1 MVKKSALIKR
11 VYMKSF
17 LGTIILLLICISQP
31 VSAQITAELDSI
43 SVTSSRITTS
53 VSESGKSV
61 AVITQ
66 KEIEA
71 MPVTSVDDLLK
82 SIPGIN
88 VNSRQGFGV
97 QSDVGMRGSTFSQ
110 VLFML
115 DNVPLNDPLTAHFNT
130 NIPVSLGEIGQIEI
144 IRGPSSASFGADAV
158 GGVVHIKTK
167 MYMQREVSK
176 PNGLLSYADAD
187 LSYGQ
192 NNLRIGDLSFELQ
205 QDRWRLSTSIRGV
218 YSDGERL
225 ENPGFEAGVSDQSH
239 YDNYFELANF
249 STSLS
254 YRLNDRWSWYVRG
267 GVDDRDFS
275 ARYFYTRSEFDES
288 VEQISSRWALG
299 AITRDTGQNRTEMNV
314 SFRNVNDIFDFN
326 SRIGSPVNEH
336 TTDQLFLNLSHQINL
351 GSTGSSSIS
360 DSRVMIGAQMLD
372 KQIESTDRG
381 NHSDRMGGI
390 YLIGS
395 ANWDSGF
402 SMTAS
407 TRLQFDTQNDP
418 EILPQLS
425 MAYNRGDITLRSSMG
440 RAIRVGDFTERFIS
454 SQIENLAPLRNIG
467 NPDLRPEKSWT
478 FDLGLDWR
486 PTNRT
491 LISPTLFYRTSS
503 DLIDYALTNSSDI
516 NNADNLQPNE
526 DYFYTRN
533 IATSNTA
540 GVEFLASHRFVVGSQ
555 KTLRTDAGYTWI
567 RTSGNEGE
575 VSKYIA
581 NHPKH
586 QFSFT
591 VDANLN
597 RFRITS
603 ESSYRVRSSESADL
617 IAGDVPDGYFLT
629 NLKLQFAFSGWP
641 LTAYVQGLNLT
652 DTQYQE
658 ILGAPM
664 PGRWLMGG
672 LKVRIR

>member
-1 MVKKSALIKR
+1 MKRIILIFSL
-11 VYMKSF
+11 SF
-17 LGTIILLLICISQP
+17 LFPSLIL
-31 VSAQITAELDSI
+31 AQLTAELDSI

-53 VSESGKSV
+53 ISESGKSV
-61 AVITQ
+61 AVITR

-167 MYMQREVSK
+167 MYMQREVAK
-176 PNGLLSYADAD
+176 PEGLLSYADAD
-187 LSYGQ
+187 IAYGE
-192 NNLRIGDLSFELQ
+192 NNLRMGDLSFELQ
-205 QDRWRLSTSIRGV
+205 QNRWRLSTSIRGV
-218 YSDGERL
+218 FSDGERL
-225 ENPGFEAGVSDQSH
+225 PNPGFEAGVSDQSQ

-254 YRLNDRWSWYVRG
+254 YRMNDRWSWYVRG
-267 GVDDRDFS
+267 GVDERDFS

-288 VEQISSRWALG
+288 VEQISSRWILG
-299 AITRDTGQNRTEMNV
+299 AVTRDSGQQRTEMNI
-314 SFRNVNDIFDFN
+314 SYRNVNDIFDFN
-326 SRIGSPVNEH
+326 SRIGIPANEH
-336 TTDQLFLNLSHQINL
+336 TTDQLFLNLSHQFDL
-351 GSTGSSSIS
+351 GSVGTSSIS
-360 DSRVMIGAQMLD
+360 NSRLMIGAQMLD

-381 NHSDRMGGI
+381 NHSDRMGGL

-395 ANWDSGF
+395 AGWSSGF
-402 SMTAS
+402 SLTAS

-418 EILPQLS
+418 EFLPQLS
-425 MAYNRGDITLRSSMG
+425 MAYNRGEITLRSSMG

-454 SQIENLAPLRNIG
+454 SQIEELAPLRNIG
-467 NPDLRPEKSWT
+467 NPDLRPERSWT
-478 FDLGLDWR
+478 FDLGMDWR

-503 DLIDYALTNSSDI
+503 DLIDYALTNSSEI

-526 DYFYTRN
+526 DYFYTLN
-533 IATSNTA
+533 IASSNTA
-540 GVEFLASHRFVVGSQ
+540 GVEFLASHRIAVGSQ

-567 RTSGNEGE
+567 RTSGNENE
-575 VSKYIA
+575 ISKYIA

-591 VDANLN
+591 ADASLN

-629 NLKLQFAFSGWP
+629 NLKLQYTFSGWP

>member
-1 MVKKSALIKR
+1 MKRFILTFSLLFLFPSLI
-11 VYMKSF
+11 
-17 LGTIILLLICISQP
+17 L
-31 VSAQITAELDSI
+31 AQLTAELDSI

-53 VSESGKSV
+53 VSESGKNV

-167 MYMQREVSK
+167 MYMQREVAK
-176 PNGLLSYADAD
+176 PEGLLSYADAD
-187 LSYGQ
+187 IAYGE
-192 NNLRIGDLSFELQ
+192 NNLRMGDLSFELQ

-218 YSDGERL
+218 FSDGERL
-225 ENPGFEAGVSDQSH
+225 PNPGFEAGVSDQSQ

-254 YRLNDRWSWYVRG
+254 YRMNDRWSWYVRG
-267 GVDDRDFS
+267 GVDERDFS

-288 VEQISSRWALG
+288 VEQISSRWILG
-299 AITRDTGQNRTEMNV
+299 AVTRDSGQQRTEMNI
-314 SFRNVNDIFDFN
+314 SYRNVNDIFDFN
-326 SRIGSPVNEH
+326 SRIGIPANEH
-336 TTDQLFLNLSHQINL
+336 TTDQLFLNLSHQLDL
-351 GSTGSSSIS
+351 GGLGTSSIS
-360 DSRVMIGAQMLD
+360 NRRLMIGAQILD

-381 NHSDRMGGI
+381 NHQDRMGGI

-395 ANWDSGF
+395 AGWSSGF

-418 EILPQLS
+418 EFLPQLS
-425 MAYNRGDITLRSSMG
+425 MAYNRGEITLRSSMG

-454 SQIENLAPLRNIG
+454 SQIDNLAPLRNIG
-467 NPDLRPEKSWT
+467 NPDLRPERSWT
-478 FDLGLDWR
+478 FDIGMDWR

-503 DLIDYALTNSSDI
+503 DLIDYALTNSSEI
-516 NNADNLQPNE
+516 NNADNLQPDEN
-526 DYFYTRN
+526 YFYTLN
-533 IATSNTA
+533 IASSNTA
-540 GVEFLASHRFVVGSQ
+540 GVEFLASHRFDVGSQ
-555 KTLRTDAGYTWI
+555 KMLRTDAGYTWI
-567 RTSGNEGE
+567 RTSGNENE
-575 VSKYIA
+575 ISKYIA

-591 VDANLN
+591 ADASLN

-629 NLKLQFAFSGWP
+629 NLKLQYAFSGLP

>member
-1 MVKKSALIKR
+1 
-11 VYMKSF
+11 MKNFVTTAS
-17 LGTIILLLICISQP
+17 LLLFLSVQP
-31 VSAQITAELDSI
+31 VSAQLTAELDSI

-61 AVITQ
+61 SVITQ

-71 MPVTSVDDLLK
+71 MPVTSVDDLIK

-167 MYMQREVSK
+167 MYMQREIEKS
-176 PNGLLSYADAD
+176 NGVLSYADAD
-187 LSYGQ
+187 ISYGE
-192 NNLRIGDLSFELQ
+192 NNLRMGDLSFELQ
-205 QDRWRLSTSIRGV
+205 QNRWRLSTSLRGL

-225 ENPGFEAGVSDQSH
+225 TNPGFEAGVSDQRH
-239 YDNYFELANF
+239 YDNYFEMGNI
-249 STSLS
+249 SSSLS
-254 YRLNDRWSWYVRG
+254 YRINDQWSWYVRG
-267 GVDDRDFS
+267 GLDERDFS

-288 VEQISSRWALG
+288 VEQISSKWALG
-299 AITRDTGQNRTEMNV
+299 AITRDTGQHRTEMNA
-314 SFRNVNDIFDFN
+314 SYRNVNDTFDFN
-326 SRIGSPVNEH
+326 SRIGSPVNKH
-336 TTDQLFLNLSHQINL
+336 NTDQLFLNVSHQIDL
-351 GSTGSSSIS
+351 GNAGRSSIS
-360 DSRVMIGAQMLD
+360 NSRVMIGAQMLD

-381 NHSDRMGGI
+381 NHDDRMGGI
-390 YLIGS
+390 YMIGS
-395 ANWDSGF
+395 ATWENGF

-418 EILPQLS
+418 ELLPQLS
-425 MAYNRGDITLRSSMG
+425 MAYNSGDFTLRSSMG
-440 RAIRVGDFTERFIS
+440 RAIRIGDFTERFIS
-454 SQIENLAPLRNIG
+454 SEIEDLAPLRNIG
-467 NPDLRPEKSWT
+467 NPDLRPERSWT

-486 PTNRT
+486 PTSRT

-503 DLIDYALTNSSDI
+503 DLIDYALTNSSNI
-516 NNADNLQPNE
+516 NNADNLQPDE
-526 DYFYTRN
+526 DYFYTLN
-533 IATSNTA
+533 IASSNTA
-540 GVEFLASHRFVVGSQ
+540 GVEFLTSHRFEIGSQ
-555 KTLRTDAGYTWI
+555 TNLRTEAGYTWI
-567 RTSGNEGE
+567 RTSGNENE
-575 VSKYIA
+575 ISKYIA

-586 QFSFT
+586 QFSLT
-591 VDANLN
+591 LDADLN
-597 RFRITS
+597 RFRVTS

-629 NLKLQFAFSGWP
+629 NLKLQYAFSGFP
-641 LTAYVQGLNLT
+641 LTAYLQGQNLT

-672 LKVRIR
+672 VKVRIR

>member
-1 MVKKSALIKR
+1 MKRFFLIFSL
-11 VYMKSF
+11 SF
-17 LGTIILLLICISQP
+17 LFPPLIL
-31 VSAQITAELDSI
+31 AQLTAELDSI
-43 SVTSSRITTS
+43 SVTSSRITSTI
-53 VSESGKSV
+53 SESGKSV

-167 MYMQREVSK
+167 MYMQREIRKS
-176 PNGLLSYADAD
+176 NGLLSYANAD
-187 LSYGQ
+187 LSYGEH
-192 NNLRIGDLSFELQ
+192 NLRMGDLSFELQ
-205 QDRWRLSTSIRGV
+205 QNRWRLSTSIRGV

-225 ENPGFEAGVSDQSH
+225 PNPGFEAGVSDESQ

-254 YRLNDRWSWYVRG
+254 YRMNDRWSWYVRG
-267 GVDDRDFS
+267 GVDERDFS

-288 VEQISSRWALG
+288 TERISSRWVLG
-299 AITRDTGQNRTEMNV
+299 AITRDTGQQRTEMNI
-314 SFRNVNDIFDFN
+314 SYRNVNDIFDFN
-326 SRIGSPVNEH
+326 SRIGIPANEH
-336 TTDQLFLNLSHQINL
+336 TTDQLFLNLSHQLDL
-351 GSTGSSSIS
+351 GSLGTSSIS
-360 DSRVMIGAQMLD
+360 NSRLMIGAQMLD

-381 NHSDRMGGI
+381 NHQDRMGGI

-395 ANWDSGF
+395 AGWESGF

-418 EILPQLS
+418 EFLPQLS
-425 MAYNRGDITLRSSMG
+425 MAYNRGELTLRSSIG
-440 RAIRVGDFTERFIS
+440 RAIRMGDFTERFIS
-454 SQIENLAPLRNIG
+454 SQIDNLAPLRNIG
-467 NPDLRPEKSWT
+467 NPDLLPERSWT

-503 DLIDYALTNSSDI
+503 DLIDYALTNSSNI
-516 NNADNLQPNE
+516 NNADNLQPDE
-526 DYFYTRN
+526 DYFYTLN
-533 IATSNTA
+533 IASSNTA
-540 GVEFLASHRFVVGSQ
+540 GVEFLASQRFSLGSQ
-555 KTLRTDAGYTWI
+555 KTVRTDAAYTWI

-586 QFSFT
+586 QLSFT

-597 RFRITS
+597 MFRITS
-603 ESSYRVRSSESADL
+603 ESSYRVRSTESADL

-629 NLKLQFAFSGWP
+629 NLKLQYSFSGWP